1 MSSCITS
8 PVIDHR
14 IFEPKTVSFPS
25 CKWSILFQDEMCIF
39 YIMYYD
45 ESQNDDDDSVE
56 SRMMKDCSS
65 NGKSGRW
72 NNWFRNI
79 PAGADEF
86 RGIVYKESIP
96 KKYVTLPRCVFS

>member
-39 YIMYYD
+39 YIMYYV
-45 ESQNDDDDSVE
+45 ESQNDDDDSVVDVDDDDDNNTGDDDDDDDDDQWPRNE
-56 SRMMKDCSS
+56 EVEYSRS
-65 NGKSGRW
+65 
-72 NNWFRNI
+72 
-79 PAGADEF
+79 
-86 RGIVYKESIP
+86 
-96 KKYVTLPRCVFS
+96 